1 MNEKQQTL
9 FLVVPE
15 GILMLQQIER
25 TRRGTMFTGNIIDE
39 LIAAV
44 QRAEGRADI
53 DNRQQ
58 DPPAYETTNTEA
70 ALAGVA

>member
-1 MNEKQQTL
+1 
-9 FLVVPE
+9 
-15 GILMLQQIER
+15 MLQQIER

>member
-1 MNEKQQTL
+1 
-9 FLVVPE
+9 
-15 GILMLQQIER
+15 
-25 TRRGTMFTGNIIDE
+25 MFTGNIIDE